1 MENNIISKLSYKISD
16 TYQIN
21 LISYEGEGAPHRI
34 LSNENEFIILDNN
47 NYGVCHGVYN
57 ESKGLKIT
65 YIDPNLEMTI
75 NNGIITIE
83 NSKSE

>member
-47 NYGVCHGVYN
+47 NYGVC
-57 ESKGLKIT
+57 LW
-65 YIDPNLEMTI
+65 
-75 NNGIITIE
+75 II
-83 NSKSE
+83 S

>member
-1 MENNIISKLSYKISD
+1 MENNIINKSNYKISD

-21 LISYEGEGAPHRI
+21 LISYEGDAAPNRI

-65 YIDPNLEMTI
+65 YMDPNLEMTI

-83 NSKSE
+83 NSKAD